1 MKKPP
6 FANAANAI
14 TVTGALTPS
23 ASITISPQFVFK
35 VKVLFLNG
43 VLTSGGV
50 MFFTEWPFAFVFL
63 QFTFE
68 GDCVGAACAIVE
80 NPAVK
85 ITKVATT
92 AAAFVVF
99 LMTKV

>member
-1 MKKPP
+1 M
-6 FANAANAI
+6 
-14 TVTGALTPS
+14 
-23 ASITISPQFVFK
+23 FV
-35 VKVLFLNG
+35 
-43 VLTSGGV
+43 
-50 MFFTEWPFAFVFL
+50 TEWPFAFVFL

-68 GDCVGAACAIVE
+68 GDFVGAACAIVE

>member
-1 MKKPP
+1 M
-6 FANAANAI
+6 
-14 TVTGALTPS
+14 PS

-35 VKVLFLNG
+35 VNVLFLNG
-43 VLTSGGV
+43 ALTSGGV

-68 GDCVGAACAIVE
+68 GDLEGAACAIVE

-92 AAAFVVF
+92 AAAFVILF
-99 LMTKV
+99 MAKV

>member
-1 MKKPP
+1 
-6 FANAANAI
+6 
-14 TVTGALTPS
+14 
-23 ASITISPQFVFK
+23 

-43 VLTSGGV
+43 ALTSGGV
-50 MFFTEWPFAFVFL
+50 IFFTGWPFAIVFL

-68 GDCVGAACAIVE
+68 GGLEGAAFAIVE

-92 AAAFVVF
+92 AAALVIF
-99 LMTKV
+99 LMAKV